1 MTETG
6 PSGPRYTPKLPSTPA
21 DYLKGNT
28 QTSPYPISAVVL
40 ECTWW
45 ESIPKLQ
52 KRRVISIFEY
62 PMLNRGDVKKAHD
75 TIYVTV
81 STSANATIPSRSGPS
96 SPPHRNVHGVKAF
109 LSSRNEEFTRDFAIH
124 SSVQKR

>member
-1 MTETG
+1 MTETR
-6 PSGPRYTPKLPSTPA
+6 PPGPRYTPKLPSTPA

-81 STSANATIPSRSGPS
+81 STSDNATILSRNGPF
-96 SPPHRNVHGVKAF
+96 SPPHRNVHGGKAL
-109 LSSRNEEFTRDFAIH
+109 LSSRNEELSRDFAIH
-124 SSVQKR
+124 TSVRRC

>member
-1 MTETG
+1 MRTAG
-6 PSGPRYTPKLPSTPA
+6 PGESCGAVLLLGDDRAVPLAAGSASGSEGLHDTPKLTSTPA

-52 KRRVISIFEY
+52 KRRVISTFEY
-62 PMLNRGDVKKAHD
+62 AMLNRGDVKK
-75 TIYVTV
+75 
-81 STSANATIPSRSGPS
+81 
-96 SPPHRNVHGVKAF
+96 SPRYNICNRF
-109 LSSRNEEFTRDFAIH
+109 DF
-124 SSVQKR
+124 